1 MGTRPFYEVI
11 QNDEECLKLHHQI
24 LEEIEH
30 NQKQIELYHDVHW
43 SPFKMQW
50 ELDKDRFMRKYEG
63 VETSA
68 ATFDVNIGRYTEV
81 ANQVSLQESV
91 TSVYFIVV
99 NSNLL
104 KNSILAH
111 IDDWQKRH
119 TDLLKKRAYDKITSK
134 FFFIFTFGS
143 LK

>member
-1 MGTRPFYEVI
+1 
-11 QNDEECLKLHHQI
+11 
-24 LEEIEH
+24 
-30 NQKQIELYHDVHW
+30 
-43 SPFKMQW
+43 
-50 ELDKDRFMRKYEG
+50 MRKYEG

-99 NSNLL
+99 YSNLL

-119 TDLLKKRAYDKITSK
+119 TDLLKKRAYDKITSRICFDCFGRFKIK
-134 FFFIFTFGS
+134 FMKFQSYTTTPKRIPKESTRNR
-143 LK
+143 LIC

>member
-1 MGTRPFYEVI
+1 
-11 QNDEECLKLHHQI
+11 
-24 LEEIEH
+24 
-30 NQKQIELYHDVHW
+30 
-43 SPFKMQW
+43 MQW
-50 ELDKDRFMRKYEG
+50 EVDKDRFMRKYEE
-63 VETSA
+63 VEKSSA

-119 TDLLKKRAYDKITSK
+119 TDLLKKRAYDQITSK
-134 FFFIFTFGS
+134 FQLILFTF
-143 LK
+143 